1 MSGKFHK
8 KALSKIAKLYVL
20 FFFSDVTHLT
30 DKLKTN
36 IVNFYIP
43 FSKFV
48 FFFFS
53 LRYNVKHTQVYR
65 SMAF

>member
-8 KALSKIAKLYVL
+8 KALSKISKLHVL
-20 FFFSDVTHLT
+20 FFFLDVTHLT
-30 DKLKTN
+30 EKLKKNT
-36 IVNFYIP
+36 VNSYIP

-53 LRYNVKHTQVYR
+53 LRYKVKCTQAYR